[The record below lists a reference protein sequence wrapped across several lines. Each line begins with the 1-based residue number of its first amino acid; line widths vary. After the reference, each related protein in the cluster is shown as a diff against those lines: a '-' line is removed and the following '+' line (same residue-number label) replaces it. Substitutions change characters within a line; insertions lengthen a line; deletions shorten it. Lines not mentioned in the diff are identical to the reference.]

1 MRTYLFFVHLLV
13 VLLSLFLIACGGGG
27 GGKSSG
33 GGGSESSGG
42 GQSACEKFIDKTN
55 SCCHLSVSSDKRR
68 QAIQSCEEEYNK
80 LSSDDKKAFDEWV
93 DNATCSDIAD
103 IAASEG
109 ETCET

>member
-1 MRTYLFFVHLLV
+1 MRTYLFFGHLLV

-27 GGKSSG
+27 GK
-33 GGGSESSGG
+33 SSGG
-42 GQSACEKFIDKTN
+42 GQSACEKFIDKTI

-68 QAIQSCEEEYNK
+68 QAIQSCEDEYNK